1 MFQKV
6 STAFDWKKL
15 KGALAIKMT
24 VRDISIVFVGAHFYA
39 FDENYEERIEN
50 YNQIVHK
57 IYFNE
62 NQNDGIFN
70 QE

>member
-1 MFQKV
+1 
-6 STAFDWKKL
+6 
-15 KGALAIKMT
+15 MT
-24 VRDISIVFVGAHFYA
+24 FRGISFAFVGAHFYA

-57 IYFNE
+57 THFDG